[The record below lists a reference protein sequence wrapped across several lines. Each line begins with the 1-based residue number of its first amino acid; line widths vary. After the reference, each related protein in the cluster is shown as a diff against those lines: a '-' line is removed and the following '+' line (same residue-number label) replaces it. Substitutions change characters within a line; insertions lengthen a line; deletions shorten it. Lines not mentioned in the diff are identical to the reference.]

1 MGAKVVNLFVIMA
14 AGVMLANM
22 IANPEGTKA
31 FFNGIG
37 SIWQTGVNGMLGKP
51 SK

>member
-1 MGAKVVNLFVIMA
+1 MGAKVVNLFVIVA
-14 AGVMLANM
+14 AGVMLADM
-22 IANPEGTKA
+22 IANPDGTKA

-37 SIWQTGVNGMLGKP
+37 GIWKVSVNGMLGKP